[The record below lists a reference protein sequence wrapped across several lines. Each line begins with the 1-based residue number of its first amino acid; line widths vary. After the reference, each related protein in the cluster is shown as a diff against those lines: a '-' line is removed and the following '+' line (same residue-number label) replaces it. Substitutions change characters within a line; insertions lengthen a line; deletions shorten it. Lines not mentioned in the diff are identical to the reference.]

1 MQDELSATPMLTEDK
16 ASFLPG
22 QLCPPFYPLSMLE
35 LLEKAKGFCHVLC
48 PEKMCF
54 MFFLASEWK
63 EDKEWIA
70 HHTLSDVKQYAVQ

>member
-1 MQDELSATPMLTEDK
+1 MLTEDK

-22 QLCPPFYPLSMLE
+22 QLCPFYPLSMLE
-35 LLEKAKGFCHVLC
+35 LVEKAKGFCYVLC

-54 MFFLASEWK
+54 MFSLASEWK
-63 EDKEWIA
+63 EVIEWIA